1 MAVARNSACPCGS
14 GRKYKQ
20 CCLAEEKRAARE
32 ARLDDAV
39 GRRIQAWSAKAFGEQ
54 VKAAL
59 EEFVGPDR
67 TMHDDDLQIFSA
79 WFHSDRELPGG
90 GTPSERYAA
99 RADLSAEER
108 AAAARIATA
117 RLGFYRVVAVEPGS
131 WIVLED
137 ILGDLRARVR
147 STNVSRDAVRWD
159 ILLGRLMESDPASL
173 WGPTRFFEPDD
184 EPELL
189 AELRRLGGLGGG
201 KADPADISTA
211 FRSNAVELMR
221 FQPRRCSVERS
232 FFTLEG
238 DPVAQGQAT
247 WRVRDATL
255 ARERLRVL
263 GGLAVGEPLEI
274 EITVPRAALVQNR
287 PALPEG
293 ALVFESGFVGDREN
307 VPVASLR
314 LEGAQLRV
322 EAMSEE
328 RLERAIEIVGIDFG
342 DNVELTGRDL
352 VPIEQR
358 LEEYEPEPPSAD
370 PAPTYPEPA
379 EAQRLLEGAM
389 TDHMGAWLDEPN
401 PQLGGQ
407 TPREA
412 AEGARRE
419 EVIRLVRGIENHAD
433 RARRRGEPAAEV
445 AWLRG
450 ELAIE
455 DDLAA

>member
-1 MAVARNSACPCGS
+1 M
-14 GRKYKQ
+14 
-20 CCLAEEKRAARE
+20 
-32 ARLDDAV
+32 
-39 GRRIQAWSAKAFGEQ
+39 
-54 VKAAL
+54 
-59 EEFVGPDR
+59 
-67 TMHDDDLQIFSA
+67 
-79 WFHSDRELPGG
+79 
-90 GTPSERYAA
+90 
-99 RADLSAEER
+99 
-108 AAAARIATA
+108 
-117 RLGFYRVVAVEPGS
+117 
-131 WIVLED
+131 
-137 ILGDLRARVR
+137 
-147 STNVSRDAVRWD
+147 
-159 ILLGRLMESDPASL
+159 
-173 WGPTRFFEPDD
+173 
-184 EPELL
+184 
-189 AELRRLGGLGGG
+189 
-201 KADPADISTA
+201 
-211 FRSNAVELMR
+211 
-221 FQPRRCSVERS
+221 
-232 FFTLEG
+232 
-238 DPVAQGQAT
+238 
-247 WRVRDATL
+247 
-255 ARERLRVL
+255 